1 MGYASAAQ
9 RIPCTAG
16 YDPRPM
22 RRLCSLIAVA
32 LLLSSCRLP
41 IQRGRW
47 NVVVVVVDT
56 LRADRLGAYGYGRGT
71 SPSFDALAGESYL
84 FTDARAQA
92 SCTFPSV
99 NSLLTSRYPARFLG
113 QPGGAFGIPTGMPSL
128 AEVLQARGWSTAAV
142 SASAVVR
149 QSPTRF
155 NPTDGFARG
164 FERFD
169 EECLWRGA
177 ACVTN
182 HGIAATARLREPFFL
197 YLHYIDPH
205 GPYDPPQP
213 FRKQFRIGRTQQPW
227 LLRGDPAPIA
237 RTLEGGPRVTWTPR
251 ELRFLQGLY
260 DGEVAYVDAQL
271 GKLVDE
277 LRKKGLSQRTIL
289 VVLSDHGESFLE
301 HGAVRHCGT
310 VFDSEVKTPLLLRLP
325 RQRRG
330 EKVAGAVE
338 NLDVV
343 PTLVDL
349 LGLPVEGQG
358 FEGNSLLPRLDG
370 KAGGER
376 YAFSMAKRWR
386 SVADDRYKLVTELGT
401 DHWQLFDL
409 RRDAGERRD
418 VKGEAKEAFERLRKV
433 LQEQLARTE
442 KPEVTRDAAEADAR
456 LRALGYL

>member
-1 MGYASAAQ
+1 
-9 RIPCTAG
+9 
-16 YDPRPM
+16 M
-22 RRLCSLIAVA
+22 RRLCTLLAVA

-56 LRADRLGAYGYGRGT
+56 LRADRLGAYGYPRGT

-113 QPGGAFGIPTGMPSL
+113 QAGGAFGIPQGTPSL
-128 AEVLQARGWSTAAV
+128 AELLVARGWSTAAV
-142 SASAVVR
+142 SASAIVR
-149 QSPTRF
+149 KSPTRF
-155 NPTDGFARG
+155 NPSGGFARG

-205 GPYDPPQP
+205 GPYDPPKP
-213 FRKQFRIGRTQQPW
+213 FRKQFRIGRTSQPW
-227 LLRGDPAPIA
+227 LVHGDPAPIA
-237 RTLEGGPRVTWTPR
+237 RTLEGGPRVSWTPR

-271 GKLVDE
+271 GKLVEE
-277 LRKKGLSQRTIL
+277 LRKKGLLQRTIL

-301 HGAVRHCGT
+301 HGTVRHCQT
-310 VFDSEVKTPLLLRLP
+310 VFDAEVKTPLLLRLP
-325 RQRRG
+325 RQRHG
-330 EKVAGAVE
+330 EKLGGAVE

-343 PTLVDL
+343 PTLVDM
-349 LGLPVEGQG
+349 LGLPVEGQR
-358 FEGNSLLPRLDG
+358 FEGRSLLPRLDG

-376 YAFSMAKRWR
+376 YAFSMVNRWR
-386 SVADDRYKLVTELGT
+386 GVADDRYKLVTELGT
-401 DHWQLFDL
+401 DDWRLFDL
-409 RRDAGERRD
+409 RRDPGEQRD
-418 VKGEAKEAFERLRKV
+418 VKGEAKEAFARLRKA

-442 KPEVTRDAAEADAR
+442 TPEVTRYAAEADAR
-456 LRALGYL
+456 LRAVGYR

>member
-1 MGYASAAQ
+1 
-9 RIPCTAG
+9 
-16 YDPRPM
+16 M
-22 RRLCSLIAVA
+22 RRLCSLIALA

-56 LRADRLGAYGYGRGT
+56 LRADRLGAYGYPRGT
-71 SPSFDALAGESYL
+71 SPSFDALAAESYL

-113 QPGGAFGIPTGMPSL
+113 QPGGALGIPAGMPSL
-128 AEVLQARGWSTAAV
+128 AELLQARGWSTAAV
-142 SASAVVR
+142 SASAIVR
-149 QSPTRF
+149 QTPTRF
-155 NPTDGFARG
+155 NPTAGFARG

-213 FRKQFRIGRTQQPW
+213 FRKQFRIGRTSQPW
-227 LLRGDPAPIA
+227 LPRGDPTPIA
-237 RTLEGGPRVTWTPR
+237 RTLEGGPRVTWTRR

-260 DGEVAYVDAQL
+260 DGEVAYVDSQL

-277 LRKKGLSQRTIL
+277 LRKKGLLQRTIL

-301 HGAVRHCGT
+301 HQTVRHCET
-310 VFDSEVKTPLLLRLP
+310 VFDGEVKTPLLLRLP
-325 RQRRG
+325 RQRHG
-330 EKVAGAVE
+330 EKLSGAVE

-349 LGLPVEGQG
+349 LGLPVDGQG
-358 FEGNSLLPRLDG
+358 FEGRSLLPRLDG

-376 YAFSMAKRWR
+376 YAYSMMNRWR

-401 DHWQLFDL
+401 NDWRLFDL
-409 RRDAGERRD
+409 RRDPGEQHD
-418 VKGEAKEAFERLRKV
+418 VKSEAKEAFARLRKA

-442 KPEVTRDAAEADAR
+442 TPEVTRYAAEADAR
-456 LRALGYL
+456 LRALGYR